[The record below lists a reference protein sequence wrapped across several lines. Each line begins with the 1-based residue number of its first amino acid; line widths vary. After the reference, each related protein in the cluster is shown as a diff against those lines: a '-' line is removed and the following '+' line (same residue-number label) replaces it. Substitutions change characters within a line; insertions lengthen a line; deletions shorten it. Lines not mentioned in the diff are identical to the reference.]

1 MWRALRSTTIHEALH
16 RFIARRGKPQTLF
29 SDNGT
34 TFVGTFHEL
43 SKLLTQSSLTSG
55 LAEIGINFSFIP
67 AYTPHFGGLWESL
80 VRSVKH
86 HLRRV
91 LDMTHLNYEEM
102 ATLLIQIEAILNS
115 RPLTP
120 LSDNPSDLYPLTP
133 AHFLVGRSLI
143 CLPHPD
149 IVNRRASSLQR
160 FQRIELLKQHFW
172 SRFSNEYVVWLQQ
185 KTKWHRSYGEL
196 KEGMFVV
203 IKEKT
208 SAPLM

>member
-1 MWRALRSTTIHEALH
+1 
-16 RFIARRGKPQTLF
+16 
-29 SDNGT
+29 
-34 TFVGTFHEL
+34 
-43 SKLLTQSSLTSG
+43 
-55 LAEIGINFSFIP
+55 
-67 AYTPHFGGLWESL
+67 
-80 VRSVKH
+80 
-86 HLRRV
+86 
-91 LDMTHLNYEEM
+91 M

-133 AHFLVGRSLI
+133 APFLVGRSLI

-203 IKEKT
+203 IKAKT
-208 SAPLM
+208 SAPLMWLLGRVVRVLPGRDGVARVADIQTKRVSFAGHTIPYAPCLSRALNLALQRGESMVKP